1 LTRWLETLKNTD
13 VLLLDDWGM
22 TAMDASTRADLLEII
37 DDRANTRATSQSPAS
52 YRSGVGTNG

>member
-1 LTRWLETLKNTD
+1 METLKNTD

-52 YRSGVGTNG
+52 YRSSIGTNG

>member
-1 LTRWLETLKNTD
+1 

-37 DDRANTRATSQSPAS
+37 DDRANTLANSQSPAS
-52 YRSGVGTNG
+52 YRSSIGTNG